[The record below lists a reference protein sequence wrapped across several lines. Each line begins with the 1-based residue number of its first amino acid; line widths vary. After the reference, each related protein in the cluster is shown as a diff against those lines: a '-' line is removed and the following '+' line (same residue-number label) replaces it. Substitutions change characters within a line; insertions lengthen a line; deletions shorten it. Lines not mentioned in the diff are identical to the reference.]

1 MFQKCFADATWA
13 TGERPASKRCLARVR
28 RLAQSM
34 SAADGQNADD
44 SGLASAADR
53 VKGRLDALQ
62 AQRQAASQ
70 QRRAAA
76 ADASDPEQDTRS
88 FQLRLE
94 AVKRD
99 VNSSLNAL
107 RGAAATGGGSAPP
120 SLDTSQRAEL
130 LRTALER
137 VSELEQVCVSPS
149 SFRSKEALSLFL
161 LTLFRTRLAAHFSC
175 PNTTYG
181 LHWTWSHPYVTNFT
195 PHTRLP
201 LQRNVLPSAHA
212 RLHLACQL
220 FASFLPPLIL
230 CFQNRRQ

>member
-1 MFQKCFADATWA
+1 MFHTCVCDATWA
-13 TGERPASKRCLARVR
+13 TGERPASKRRLARVR

-99 VNSSLNAL
+99 VNSSLDTL
-107 RGAAATGGGSAPP
+107 RGDAAAGGSTPP
-120 SLDTSQRAEL
+120 SLDTSLRAEL

-137 VSELEQVCVSPS
+137 VSELEQVCASPV
-149 SFRSKEALSLFL
+149 FF
-161 LTLFRTRLAAHFSC
+161 
-175 PNTTYG
+175 
-181 LHWTWSHPYVTNFT
+181 
-195 PHTRLP
+195 P
-201 LQRNVLPSAHA
+201 L
-212 RLHLACQL
+212 
-220 FASFLPPLIL
+220 
-230 CFQNRRQ
+230 